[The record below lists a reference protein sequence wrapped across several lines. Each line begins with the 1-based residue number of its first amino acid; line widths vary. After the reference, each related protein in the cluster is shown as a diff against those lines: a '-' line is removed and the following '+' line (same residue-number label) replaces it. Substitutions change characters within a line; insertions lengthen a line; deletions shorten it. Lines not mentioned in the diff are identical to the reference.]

1 MDRRKSIKAMF
12 AGTVTSG
19 FMFSGCLTDK
29 EAEVT
34 ATDISEGEIVAG
46 GGYGRTPEELAR
58 DQRLMS
64 ETFFND
70 HEMATIGVLADLII
84 PADETSGSATDAG
97 VPDFIEFIVKDMP
110 WQQTPLRGGLMWL
123 DYESNKRYEADFI
136 KASEEQQKDILD
148 DIAYPDEVKPQFEH
162 GARFF
167 SRIRNLV
174 ASGFFTSKMGIDD
187 LGYMGNVPN
196 VWDGVPQDVLEKHGL
211 EYDKK
216 ILEQSIKPEERN
228 EIANWDNYEV

>member
-19 FMFSGCLTDK
+19 FMFSGCLTEK
-29 EAEVT
+29 EAE
-34 ATDISEGEIVAG
+34 AGAEASEKALEPG
-46 GGYGRTPEELAR
+46 GGYGRTPEELER
-58 DQRLMS
+58 DQRLMG
-64 ETFFND
+64 ETFFNEE
-70 HEMATIGVLADLII
+70 EMAMIAVLADLII

-110 WQQTPLRGGLMWL
+110 YHQTPLRGGLMWL
-123 DYESNKRYEADFI
+123 NHESNRRYDLEFV
-136 KASEEQQKDILD
+136 KCSEGQQKAILD
-148 DIAYPDEVKPQFEH
+148 DIAYPDEVEPEYEQ

-174 ASGFFTSKMGIDD
+174 ATGFFTSKMGIDD

-196 VWDGVPQDVLEKHGL
+196 VWDGVPADVLEKHGM
-211 EYDKK
+211 EYDEK
-216 ILEQSIKPEERN
+216 ILKQSIKPEERN
-228 EIANWDNYEV
+228 DIEDWKDYEV